1 MSDTVAAVSTPPGE
15 GGIGV
20 VRISGG
26 ESKTVL
32 ERIFRPGRLR
42 TKAGAEAPAG
52 FQNRLMRYGHIVDPK
67 SGSAVDEVL
76 AVFME
81 APRTY
86 TGEDVAEIHCHG
98 SAVAL
103 QRTLSLVLREGARL
117 AEAGEFTK
125 RAFLN
130 GRLDLAQAEAV
141 IDLIRAKTDR
151 TFDTAIQQ
159 LDGSLSHEVKKLRD
173 RITEL
178 LVAVTVNLDYPEE
191 DIEELSAQSLMKSLS
206 EIGDDIEK
214 LRATAY
220 TGRIVREGLRVVIA
234 GKPNVGKSSL
244 LNALLRE
251 ARAIVTEIPGTT
263 RDLIEEGVNLRGLPV
278 RLVDTAGIRETA
290 DPVELLGVAG
300 SRAAIE
306 SGDLILFVLDAG
318 APPDAEDRRILQYI
332 ANRRFI
338 VIMNKCDLPAR
349 MDEAALRAWLR
360 SPEAGVPVEGQGG
373 GQTDERAAEGQ
384 DCGSADEWAGRP
396 SDGRADG
403 FADGQGKGRDKG
415 QGKEQDKEQAGEPV
429 IVRTSVK
436 EGSGLEALE
445 DEIERFVFR
454 GGPAPGAGPL
464 VTNVRHADLLEKALA
479 EIREGFDAAARGAT
493 ADLTEINIRRAW
505 ELLGEITGET
515 AEAGIID
522 EVFARFCLGK

>member
-1 MSDTVAAVSTPPGE
+1 
-15 GGIGV
+15 
-20 VRISGG
+20 
-26 ESKTVL
+26 
-32 ERIFRPGRLR
+32 
-42 TKAGAEAPAG
+42 
-52 FQNRLMRYGHIVDPK
+52 
-67 SGSAVDEVL
+67 
-76 AVFME
+76 
-81 APRTY
+81 
-86 TGEDVAEIHCHG
+86 
-98 SAVAL
+98 VAL

-178 LVAVTVNLDYPEE
+178 LVAVAVNLDYPEE
-191 DIEELSAQSLMKSLS
+191 DIAEFSAQDIINSLS
-206 EIGDDIEK
+206 KIGDEIEK
-214 LRATAY
+214 LGAAAY
-220 TGRIVREGLRVVIA
+220 AGRIVREGLRVVIA

-251 ARAIVTEIPGTT
+251 VRAIVTEIPGTT
-263 RDLIEEGVNLRGLPV
+263 RDLIEEGANIRGLPI
-278 RLVDTAGIRETA
+278 RLVDTAGIRETE
-290 DPVELLGVAG
+290 DPVEILGVAG

-306 SGDLILFVLDAG
+306 SGDLILFVLDAS
-318 APPDAEDRRILQYI
+318 APPDAEDLRILQHI

-338 VIMNKCDLPAR
+338 VIMNKCDLPPR
-349 MDEAALRAWLR
+349 MDEAELRAWLR
-360 SPEAGVPVEGQGG
+360 SPEG
-373 GQTDERAAEGQ
+373 D
-384 DCGSADEWAGRP
+384 GSACGPGEG
-396 SDGRADG
+396 
-403 FADGQGKGRDKG
+403 
-415 QGKEQDKEQAGEPV
+415 QDKEQAGGLA

-436 EGSGLEALE
+436 EGSGLSALE

-464 VTNVRHADLLEKALA
+464 VTSVRHADLLEKASA
-479 EIREGFDAAARGAT
+479 EIREGLDAAARGVT
-493 ADLTEINIRRAW
+493 PDLTEINIRRAW

-515 AEAGIID
+515 AGADIID